1 MPPKES
7 RLKLAA
13 AGSPNVDADTKGVD
27 GRTVERRIAQPSVN
41 EKITWQH
48 VIRDSYGADQDTV
61 AKCVMQ
67 KGGILE
73 NDNLQMQILN
83 AVGAGMEECHKLHAH
98 SFNVSPDADWDEVTT
113 LMYPTHNSMAR
124 KSFPLQ
130 DAKSHKPS
138 HQSTNCTNHYAGT
151 IGMFK
156 SLTSAGFPNQQ
167 NVDDQNRSRLSM
179 PAAVAIREVYL
190 PIWSAD
196 AAVAWAEFDEAQMRI
211 SDAGPMGTRTS
222 PTKQSQAVAAAVVDQ
237 NTQTSFEELK
247 LAKYYASG
255 PALFR
260 EFPAM
265 LPSSSFIYG
274 FGKGPG
280 GFSGVSGGGP
290 EARPEMLDIDLDS
303 TPFKYYKDTNTDWL
317 RIKHLESYNTVL
329 GHVRLLKLAMF
340 CYIAKLR
347 AATARKRAAEC
358 ALDGR
363 GYFVFSQQFVDI
375 LASVGGSDMTIKIRA
390 VKCFETITK
399 SNFNGGVTGKADRTV
414 ERGLEILST
423 MTGIDWLA
431 YGTSPHS
438 LHVRETKALALNI
451 KVSTVACRAHQENLK
466 RLQALYEQTSTD
478 LQTTPNAV
486 LQTWCD
492 TIQATFPTLFP
503 VAVAEAVAD
512 PPMAIQDRGAALGSP
527 ALALGNHMEPTAVL
541 AVAANPLSKAKKPKR
556 RRKAAAP
563 TEQPPNNRPRRAG
576 SDARPGAPKKSA
588 H

>member
-1 MPPKES
+1 MPATDS

-13 AGSPNVDADTKGVD
+13 AGSPNAGTKGVD
-27 GRTVERRIAQPSVN
+27 GRTVERQIAEPSVN

-48 VIRDSYGADQDTV
+48 VIRESYGADQDTV

-67 KGGILE
+67 KCGNLE

-83 AVGAGMEECHKLHAH
+83 ALGAGMEECHKLHAR
-98 SFNVSPDADWDEVTT
+98 SCNVSPDGDWDEVLT
-113 LMYPTHNSMAR
+113 LMFPTHVSMAR
-124 KSFPLQ
+124 KSFPMQ
-130 DAKSHKPS
+130 DAKSHKQS
-138 HQSTNCTNHYAGT
+138 HQSINCTNHYAGA

-156 SLTSAGFPNQQ
+156 SLTKAGFPNQL

-179 PAAVAIREVYL
+179 PAVVAIREVYL
-190 PIWSAD
+190 PIWSAN
-196 AAVAWAEFDEAQMRI
+196 AAVAWAEFDEA
-211 SDAGPMGTRTS
+211 AAPMGTRGS
-222 PTKQSQAVAAAVVDQ
+222 PAKQSRAAATAVVDQ

-247 LAKYYASG
+247 LVKYCASG

-260 EFPAM
+260 EFPAV

-280 GFSGVSGGGP
+280 GFSGVGGGGP
-290 EARPEMLDIDLDS
+290 DARPEMLDIDLDI

-317 RIKHLESYNTVL
+317 RIKHLENHNTVL

-347 AATARKRAAEC
+347 AAKARKRAAEC

-399 SNFNGGVTGKADRTV
+399 SNFNGGVTGKANCTV

-423 MTGIDWLA
+423 MTRIDWLA
-431 YGTSPHS
+431 YGTSLHS
-438 LHVRETKALALNI
+438 IHVRERKALALNT
-451 KVSTVACRAHQENLK
+451 KVSTVACRVHKEHLK
-466 RLQALYEQTSTD
+466 RLQALYEQTITG
-478 LQTTPNAV
+478 LRTTPNV
-486 LQTWCD
+486 ELQTWCD
-492 TIQATFPTLFP
+492 TIQATFPTLFL

-512 PPMAIQDRGAALGSP
+512 PPPMAIEDRGAAQ
-527 ALALGNHMEPTAVL
+527 E
-541 AVAANPLSKAKKPKR
+541 PKR
-556 RRKAAAP
+556 RHPAAAP
-563 TEQPPNNRPRRAG
+563 TEQPPNTRPRRAG
-576 SDARPGAPKKSA
+576 SGARPGALPKNSA
-588 H
+588 R

>member
-1 MPPKES
+1 MPVTDS
-7 RLKLAA
+7 SLKLAA
-13 AGSPNVDADTKGVD
+13 AGSPNAGTKGVD
-27 GRTVERRIAQPSVN
+27 GRTVERQIAEPSVN

-48 VIRDSYGADQDTV
+48 VIRESYGADQDTV

-83 AVGAGMEECHKLHAH
+83 AVGAGMEKCHKLHAR
-98 SFNVSPDADWDEVTT
+98 SCNVSPDADWDEVTT
-113 LMYPTHNSMAR
+113 LMFPTHISMAR
-124 KSFPLQ
+124 KSFRLQ
-130 DAKSHKPS
+130 DAKLHKPS
-138 HQSTNCTNHYAGT
+138 HLSTNCTTHYAGA

-167 NVDDQNRSRLSM
+167 NVDDLNRSRLSM
-179 PAAVAIREVYL
+179 PAVVAIREVYL

-196 AAVAWAEFDEAQMRI
+196 AASAWGEFDDA
-211 SDAGPMGTRTS
+211 AGPMSTRGS
-222 PTKQSQAVAAAVVDQ
+222 PAKQSRATATAVVDQ

-247 LAKYYASG
+247 LVKYYASG
-255 PALFR
+255 PALFH
-260 EFPAM
+260 EFPSV

-280 GFSGVSGGGP
+280 GFSGVGGGGP
-290 EARPEMLDIDLDS
+290 DARPEMLDIDLDI

-347 AATARKRAAEC
+347 AAKARKRAAEC

-423 MTGIDWLA
+423 MTRIDWLA
-431 YGTSPHS
+431 YGTSLHS
-438 LHVRETKALALNI
+438 LHVRERKALALNI
-451 KVSTVACRAHQENLK
+451 KVSTVTCRVHQEYLK
-466 RLQALYEQTSTD
+466 RLQALYVQTSTD
-478 LQTTPNAV
+478 LQTTPNVV

-492 TIQATFPTLFP
+492 TIQATFPTLFS
-503 VAVAEAVAD
+503 VVVAEAVVA
-512 PPMAIQDRGAALGSP
+512 PPMAIKDRRAAP
-527 ALALGNHMEPTAVL
+527 A
-541 AVAANPLSKAKKPKR
+541 R
-556 RRKAAAP
+556 RRPAAAP
-563 TEQPPNNRPRRAG
+563 MEQPPNKRPNTRGGGGRG
-576 SDARPGAPKKSA
+576 
-588 H
+588 